1 MIDESPQWF
10 YCIKHHTVE
19 DAVGC
24 KAKDRLGP
32 YHSRE
37 EAAHAL
43 EKVRERN
50 EAWKAQGDDD

>member
-1 MIDESPQWF
+1 MSDLEPQWF

-19 DAVGC
+19 GPVGC

-32 YHSRE
+32 YHTQE

-43 EKVRERN
+43 EKVQERN
-50 EAWKAQGDDD
+50 QSWAKSDPE

>member
-1 MIDESPQWF
+1 MIDQEPQYF

-19 DAVGC
+19 GLVGC

-32 YHSRE
+32 YHTRE

-50 EAWKAQGDDD
+50 QQWSSSDPD